1 MLERFG
7 ASFNSGAI
15 SAQKSTMHFP
25 HYRLAGGRMTVI
37 QDLENQPRIVPLES
51 EWAYTKTDS
60 LEFVGWS
67 LDKVHVNLYFTRHR
81 SDNTPI
87 ASFKALYIL
96 PKEEGHW
103 GIKMRSSFAP

>member
-1 MLERFG
+1 
-7 ASFNSGAI
+7 
-15 SAQKSTMHFP
+15 
-25 HYRLAGGRMTVI
+25 MTVI

-67 LDKVHVNLYFTRHR
+67 LDKVHVNLYFTRQR

-96 PKEEGHW
+96 TKEEGHW